1 MVWIFPVAVG
11 VFWIWQFDALSVQM
25 SVSLASTITCLCIA
39 ALQTNSSFRRE
50 FILAGGLVFVL
61 VTAFAWRLQMSLAEA
76 VVIGSVAFMGLALL
90 QSAPRITDAG
100 IAIVIPL
107 ATWLAAHST
116 LLFLQDMHFDLV
128 LWGLAA
134 AAAGALVGWLAKVMI
149 GGNANPTEDVD
160 ELLNDAVKALA
171 DVRLT
176 HARRQLAKAL
186 RLAPDRLDVIRANY
200 AAWKYEPTH
209 DEFHRAAEE
218 LFRRID
224 DDEALLNVYKDYLAV
239 TQVRPRVEL
248 GLHLS
253 MAERFADLGEPDDA
267 ARIVNVY
274 LQRDIESPA
283 MIRTLL
289 ALMRSYDAAD
299 NAHRAIRYADTIVG
313 LYPRSSAAKLAL
325 NLISKRRGA

>member
-1 MVWIFPVAVG
+1 MVWFFPVAVAA
-11 VFWIWQFDALSVQM
+11 FWIWQFDALSIQM
-25 SVSLASTITCLCIA
+25 SASLAATIACLCIS
-39 ALQTNSSFRRE
+39 ALQTYENFRRE
-50 FILAGGLVFVL
+50 LILAGGLVFVL
-61 VTAFAWRLQMSLAEA
+61 VTAFSWRLQLSLPEA
-76 VVIGSVAFMGLALL
+76 VVVGSVAVMGLALL
-90 QSAPRITDAG
+90 QAAPRIADAG
-100 IAIVIPL
+100 IAIVLPL
-107 ATWLAAHST
+107 ATWLVAHAG
-116 LLFLQDMHFDLV
+116 LLILEKTRFDVV
-128 LWGLAA
+128 LWGLSAA
-134 AAAGALVGWLAKVMI
+134 AVGALIGWLAKVMV
-149 GGNANPTEDVD
+149 GANPDQTEDVD

-171 DVRLT
+171 DVRLS

-239 TQVRPRVEL
+239 TQVRPRIDL

-274 LQRDIESPA
+274 LQRDIEAPA

-289 ALMRSYDAAD
+289 ALMRSYDDAD

-325 NLISKRRGA
+325 NLISRRRGG